1 MVYAI
6 GLMSGTSLD
15 GVDAALVEVTGV
27 NEETKVAL
35 IEFTTLPI
43 PSTTI
48 ENIRASFSL
57 STSNSALISSLNVE
71 LGYLFA
77 AAAKAVSELAGISLE
92 KVDFIATHGQTIY
105 HIPEAT
111 EDYYA
116 STLQIG
122 EPAVI
127 AEETGCTVISNF
139 RPRDMAVGG
148 QGAPIVPY
156 SEVILYQYPE
166 RTRLLQNIGGIG
178 NVTVIPPNGEM
189 KEVLAFDTGPG
200 NMIMNELTQHFY
212 NESYDRD
219 GQYSAAGIVNEE
231 LLEEWMGH
239 PYISREAP
247 KTTGREDFGAQFVK
261 KYLAS
266 YKLEPND
273 WIATATAFTAQ
284 SIAANVKAY
293 CTPETDL
300 IIGGGGSYNLTL
312 VQMIA
317 DNLPEVNVIRQEDLG
332 YSSDAKEAVAMVI
345 LGNQT
350 LQRQPGNVPS
360 ATGAQKSVIL
370 GNVTYY

>member
-148 QGAPIVPY
+148 QGAPIV
-156 SEVILYQYPE
+156 
-166 RTRLLQNIGGIG
+166 
-178 NVTVIPPNGEM
+178 
-189 KEVLAFDTGPG
+189 
-200 NMIMNELTQHFY
+200 
-212 NESYDRD
+212 
-219 GQYSAAGIVNEE
+219 
-231 LLEEWMGH
+231 
-239 PYISREAP
+239 
-247 KTTGREDFGAQFVK
+247 
-261 KYLAS
+261 
-266 YKLEPND
+266 
-273 WIATATAFTAQ
+273 
-284 SIAANVKAY
+284 
-293 CTPETDL
+293 
-300 IIGGGGSYNLTL
+300 
-312 VQMIA
+312 
-317 DNLPEVNVIRQEDLG
+317 
-332 YSSDAKEAVAMVI
+332 
-345 LGNQT
+345 
-350 LQRQPGNVPS
+350 
-360 ATGAQKSVIL
+360 
-370 GNVTYY
+370 TY